1 MDKGE
6 PREINKRKWHNK
18 LKRKFNFSRT
28 IIYCNNQNRTKTMQN
43 MYQNSNRQ
51 SVPSNIGTANAMPF
65 GFVQDFEY
73 SDKKE
78 KRQSVMS
85 VYADRR

>member
-1 MDKGE
+1 
-6 PREINKRKWHNK
+6 
-18 LKRKFNFSRT
+18 
-28 IIYCNNQNRTKTMQN
+28 

-73 SDKKE
+73 SDKK
-78 KRQSVMS
+78 KTISYVS
-85 VYADRR
+85 IC

>member
-1 MDKGE
+1 
-6 PREINKRKWHNK
+6 
-18 LKRKFNFSRT
+18 
-28 IIYCNNQNRTKTMQN
+28 MQN
-43 MYQNSNRQ
+43 IYQHSNRQ

-65 GFVQDFEY
+65 GFAQDFEY

>member
-1 MDKGE
+1 
-6 PREINKRKWHNK
+6 
-18 LKRKFNFSRT
+18 
-28 IIYCNNQNRTKTMQN
+28 

-51 SVPSNIGTANAMPF
+51 YVPSNIGTANAMPF
-65 GFVQDFEY
+65 GFAQDFEY